1 MAGTWIIMHT
11 NLTTNPKVKRIAR
24 STDSSIVH
32 TIGRLYAV
40 WSMADEHSTDGLIEA
55 ELADIDDT
63 ADCEGFGQ
71 SMLDAGW
78 LETTDDDGYLQ
89 FPNFGD
95 HNGKTA
101 KTRYQSTKRSI
112 KRRTSK
118 TDETAIPANKGTCA
132 TQVQR
137 TTVAKTNSCVATE
150 QNSTVQNREEKI
162 KSVKKSEAYSPDFE
176 AWWKTYPAR
185 PGCPKGN
192 KREAFA
198 AWSKLDREHQLK
210 AHAATKNLLASIA
223 STNTLPKDAER
234 FLRPPRGQ
242 GDPAYL
248 AWVEV
253 ATPPPKLRLNDR
265 GTDGGQDMLEKLNR
279 EAI

>member
-1 MAGTWIIMHT
+1 MAGDWIKMRC
-11 NLTTNPKVKRIAR
+11 NLNDHPKVRKLAR
-24 STDSSIVH
+24 MVGQDIFGVV
-32 TIGRLYAV
+32 GRLHKI
-40 WSMADEHSTDGLIEA
+40 WSWADEHSEDGVVSTTFD
-55 ELADIDDT
+55 DIDEVVL
-63 ADCEGFGQ
+63 CENFA
-71 SMLDAGW
+71 SAMSEIGW
-78 LETTDDDGYLQ
+78 LEEHGGNVVFVDFNT
-89 FPNFGD
+89 
-95 HNGKTA
+95 HNGDSA
-101 KTRYQSTKRSI
+101 KKRANSAARASRSRATKVLQE
-112 KRRTSK
+112 RTKS
-118 TDETAIPANKGTCA
+118 AP
-132 TQVQR
+132 
-137 TTVAKTNSCVATE
+137 
-150 QNSTVQNREEKI
+150 REEKRRED
-162 KSVKKSEAYSPDFE
+162 KKEENTKSEKKTARYSPDFE